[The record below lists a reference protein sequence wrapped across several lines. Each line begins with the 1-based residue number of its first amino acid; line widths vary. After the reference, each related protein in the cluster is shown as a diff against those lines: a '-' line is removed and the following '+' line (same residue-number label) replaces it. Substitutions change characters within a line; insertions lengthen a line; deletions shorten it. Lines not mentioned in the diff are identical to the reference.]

1 MKRCTK
7 CGAEKPLAAFHHC
20 PRYGRQAWCKA
31 CRKVYDRAYH
41 AATRELRLVQKRAWK
56 KARIEWGRALKGAPC
71 SDCGGI
77 FHPAA
82 MQWDHRSGTT
92 KLFDV
97 SDGLAR
103 YSREAILAE
112 IAKCDL
118 VCANCHAVRT
128 YERQRDVAQPG

>member
-7 CGAEKPLAAFHHC
+7 CWAEKPLAAFHQC

-56 KARIEWGRALKGAPC
+56 KAQIEGGPSKTGPAVTAVESSIPRQC
-71 SDCGGI
+71 S
-77 FHPAA
+77 
-82 MQWDHRSGTT
+82 WDHRSGTT

-97 SDGLAR
+97 SDGLPR

-118 VCANCHAVRT
+118 VCANCHAVRM